1 MKKSLLVAA
10 IVGLLA
16 LAPQAGKA
24 SDEFTPLLSF
34 IDGKDINDKGVRYYL
49 SIRCASLYAYFAGLM
64 QDRDANTSKAYTDS
78 AMGLL
83 EAAAL
88 NSYSTNNDMEK
99 SFTYAQETLKEIFDV
114 YAATSKKQY
123 TLKGTYITPV
133 IDSDMQVCK
142 IIAEKTL
149 AK

>member
-1 MKKSLLVAA
+1 MKKSLLVVAT
-10 IVGLLA
+10 VGLLA

-49 SIRCASLYAYFAGLM
+49 SIRCASLYAYFVGLM

-142 IIAEKTL
+142 ITANKTL
-149 AK
+149 TK

>member
-1 MKKSLLVAA
+1 MMTRWMRSYLEIVNEKKASWLQQQS
-10 IVGLLA
+10 GLLA

-99 SFTYAQETLKEIFDV
+99 SFTYAQRN
-114 YAATSKKQY
+114 
-123 TLKGTYITPV
+123 
-133 IDSDMQVCK
+133 
-142 IIAEKTL
+142 AERDF
-149 AK
+149 